1 MTQIPRQSAR
11 TVESSVTRPEIVP
24 MRLTGNHVFYAVKI
38 LTTHSLAMPKPASN
52 ATKLAMKPETATRRT
67 SSNVDSVD

>member
-24 MRLTGNHVFYAVKI
+24 MRLTGNHVFYVVKTP
-38 LTTHSLAMPKPASN
+38 TTRSLATPRPVSS